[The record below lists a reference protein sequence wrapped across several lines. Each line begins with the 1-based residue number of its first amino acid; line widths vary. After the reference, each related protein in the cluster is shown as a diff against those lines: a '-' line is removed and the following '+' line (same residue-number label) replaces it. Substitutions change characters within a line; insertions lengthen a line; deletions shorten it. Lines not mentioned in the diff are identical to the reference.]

1 MPWAAV
7 IALHADNLDDTIVF
21 APESAAF
28 SICRLMPRRT
38 MSALS
43 YDAGII
49 SPFQDSIGTLSR
61 KLPSWAPYAA

>member
-1 MPWAAV
+1 MPWAGE
-7 IALHADNLDDTIVF
+7 IALQADNPNGEIVF
-21 APESAAF
+21 APEDATLSLF
-28 SICRLMPRRT
+28 RLMPRRT

-43 YDAGII
+43 YDTEII